1 MTRHDGLIRLLA
13 HVRERGAEEGRLDA
27 AERARRPLVRR
38 TSLPEQATDSP
49 RAAAWARAIAE
60 MDGYGFGGTDDDDE

>member
-38 TSLPEQATDSP
+38 TSTPEDTSP
-49 RAAAWARAIAE
+49 RAAARARAIAE